1 MTSDAWPSPTPDG
14 RFGEFGG
21 RFLPESLV
29 PACIELEKAF
39 RSAWGDAAFRDE
51 YADDPAR
58 LRGPA
63 DAGHRVPAALRAS
76 SACGCC

>member
-1 MTSDAWPSPTPDG
+1 MTADFMAEPTPQG

-39 RSAWGDAAFRDE
+39 RSAWGS
-51 YADDPAR
+51 
-58 LRGPA
+58 
-63 DAGHRVPAALRAS
+63 AS
-76 SACGCC
+76 R